1 MKPAYQQLTIDQSR
15 ESFLCYWV
23 RSHKFGFHWHYHP
36 EFEITYV
43 VNGNGTRL
51 VGDSSHD
58 FENEDLIFVGS
69 NLPHTWISHDDFGID
84 GKEMEVIVLQFSGQ
98 IIENRAK
105 EIVELS
111 SIARLLEASGR
122 GLNFP
127 LEVRQKAGRMLKEM
141 PDQTGLKR
149 YNLLLEVL
157 DLLGSTTLSPLSSE
171 YYAPNYSQTNET
183 RIGKVF
189 EHIHDHYHRALSI
202 GELADVASMNE
213 AAFCRFF
220 KKTTGKS
227 AVSYINDLRIGKAC
241 NLLNDAE
248 LSIGDVAFQSGFNNL
263 THFNRTF
270 LKMKGTTPSRFRK
283 AYA

>member
-1 MKPAYQQLTIDQSR
+1 MKPAYQQLTIDQTK

-58 FENEDLIFVGS
+58 FENHDLIFVGS
-69 NLPHTWISHDDFGID
+69 NLPHTWISHDDFGIE

-98 IIENRAK
+98 IIENRAR
-105 EIVELS
+105 EIVELGN
-111 SIARLLEASGR
+111 IGKLLEASGR

-127 LEVRQKAGRMLKEM
+127 KEVREEAGGILKQM
-141 PDQTGLKR
+141 PEQTGLKR
-149 YNLLLEVL
+149 YNLLLEIL
-157 DLLGSTTLSPLSSE
+157 DLLGSSTFSPLSSE

-189 EHIHDHYHRALSI
+189 EHIHDHYHQPLSI
-202 GELADVASMNE
+202 GVLADVASMNE

-227 AVSYINDLRIGKAC
+227 AINYINDLRIGKAC
-241 NLLNDAE
+241 NLLNDAD

-283 AYA
+283 AYT